1 MSLHTAD
8 FPANSSP
15 VQSPRMPAAPPNSRA
30 TTSDAAPDNRA
41 SPVAAAQTVR
51 IQLKL
56 MATLTD
62 YLPQPRQ
69 GHQISLDL
77 ATGTTI
83 QNVVER
89 FRLPWKLVHLVL
101 VDGVYIDPEQR
112 DKRAL
117 LDGETLAIWPP
128 VAGG

>member
-1 MSLHTAD
+1 MRTA
-8 FPANSSP
+8 PADP
-15 VQSPRMPAAPPNSRA
+15 PA
-30 TTSDAAPDNRA
+30 TSDAAPDSA
-41 SPVAAAQTVR
+41 TPVAAAQTVR

-69 GHQISLDL
+69 GHQISLEL
-77 ATGTTI
+77 AAGTTI

-89 FRLPWKLVHLVL
+89 FRLPWQLVHLVL
-101 VDGVYIDPEQR
+101 VDGVYIHPEHR
-112 DKRAL
+112 DTRAL